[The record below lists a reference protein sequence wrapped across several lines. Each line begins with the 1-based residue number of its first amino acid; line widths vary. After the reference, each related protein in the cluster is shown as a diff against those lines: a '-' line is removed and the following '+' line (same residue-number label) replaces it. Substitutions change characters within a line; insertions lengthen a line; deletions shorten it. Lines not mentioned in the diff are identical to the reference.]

1 MGKVNIKMSKYKGYI
16 ISDLHIGIKNTKKL
30 YEEYKNIFINNIKNE
45 KKDFIIICGDYFD
58 HKLFLNDEFTSYA
71 YTMMVDLINA
81 CDKSTKIRIVYGTE
95 SHECNQY
102 DFIDKLSEISKM
114 DIKVIKYI
122 SDEELLPNLHILYL
136 PEEHILD
143 KNDYYKEYFKED
155 KKYDY
160 VFGHGVIR
168 EAMKEAA
175 TQIENKS
182 SNRKSVPVFST
193 AELRRICKGQ
203 VYFGHYHIN
212 TDLDDIYYVG
222 SFTRWQFGEE
232 GRKGFYK
239 VICDTEDNEYHN
251 EFIEN
256 TMCDIYKTIS
266 FGYQN
271 KVFDS
276 MNNMEKELDKIDK
289 LIKGKLFDHVRFEFN
304 IPESQEN
311 PESIMNYI
319 NERYKFNDNVK
330 TEIVHGYIENKKKK
344 QKEEI
349 QKKNDKYS
357 FIFDKNMSLEDKTS
371 YFINIEYNR
380 DISPDKISMYLYKPL
395 NEILSE

>member
-1 MGKVNIKMSKYKGYI
+1 MSKYKGYI

-114 DIKVIKYI
+114 DIKVIKYA

-143 KNDYYKEYFKED
+143 KNEYYKEYFKED

-160 VFGHGVIR
+160 VFGHGIIR

-239 VICDTEDNEYHN
+239 VICDTENNEYHN

-380 DISPDKISMYLYKPL
+380 DISSDKISMYLYKPL

>member
-1 MGKVNIKMSKYKGYI
+1 MSKYKGYI

-71 YTMMVDLINA
+71 YTMMVDLINT

-114 DIKVIKYI
+114 DIKVIKYA

-143 KNDYYKEYFKED
+143 KNEYYKEYFKED

-239 VICDTEDNEYHN
+239 VIYDTENNEYHN

-371 YFINIEYNR
+371 YFINIEYSR

>member
-1 MGKVNIKMSKYKGYI
+1 MSKYKGYI

-114 DIKVIKYI
+114 DIKVIKYA

-143 KNDYYKEYFKED
+143 KNEYYKEYFKED

-182 SNRKSVPVFST
+182 GNRKSVPVFST

-239 VICDTEDNEYHN
+239 VICDTENNEYHN

-380 DISPDKISMYLYKPL
+380 DISSDKISMYLYKPL

>member
-1 MGKVNIKMSKYKGYI
+1 MSKYKGYI

-102 DFIDKLSEISKM
+102 DFIDKLSEISKI
-114 DIKVIKYI
+114 DIKVIKYA

-136 PEEHILD
+136 PELHFLD
-143 KNDYYKEYFKED
+143 KIEYYKDYFKED

-239 VICDTEDNEYHN
+239 VIYDTENNEYHN